1 MSVENSVEEIHNSRQ
16 IIKKETQRL
25 NQLLHTLNITAPQR
39 VLYISGMLLSM
50 QPIIDNDEEIIGLT
64 PGDLMGSLKL
74 KTDGEKIVDRISYY
88 LISKNIEK
96 EKRKLMLFSFS
107 EISKDRH
114 RDRKSPLAEEV
125 KGLLEDAASP
135 NKQIFTFIFENIYK
149 VIQQMNKHIDIMGE
163 MYSEFLRYALGDGK
177 EIGIILTPPQVT
189 QLMAKLIGINS
200 DSKVLDLT
208 TGSAGFLISAMEIM
222 CSEAEIRYVNESA
235 KLQKKIKK

>member
-1 MSVENSVEEIHNSRQ
+1 MSVENSVEEIHNSCQ

-135 NKQIFTFIFENIYK
+135 N
-149 VIQQMNKHIDIMGE
+149 
-163 MYSEFLRYALGDGK
+163 
-177 EIGIILTPPQVT
+177 
-189 QLMAKLIGINS
+189 
-200 DSKVLDLT
+200 
-208 TGSAGFLISAMEIM
+208 
-222 CSEAEIRYVNESA
+222 
-235 KLQKKIKK
+235 